1 MEKQDKVFIVGVQL
15 GRVYTLHLLSDLR
28 SGKERKW
35 EEEERKYSV
44 CVSVSLSVWCT

>member
-28 SGKERKW
+28 SGKER

>member
-1 MEKQDKVFIVGVQL
+1 MFIVGVQL
-15 GRVYTLHLLSDLR
+15 GRVYMLHLLSDLR

-44 CVSVSLSVWCT
+44 CVCVSVCVVHINV

>member
-1 MEKQDKVFIVGVQL
+1 MFIVGVQL
-15 GRVYTLHLLSDLR
+15 GRVYTLHLLSDLQ